1 MRSTYDKIIPGIVQ
15 VNEIIKMSCEEF
27 IESEFQ
33 YLVQEMRRMANSEFG
48 QLQVPKSPCDQI
60 QLRYLQNVRHFQL
73 FEKGK
78 SVDDRH
84 PLEIKGKEG
93 KESLFI
99 KSRPPDL
106 KITHKGF
113 DGINSEKLPSFDL
126 ANYCSHIN
134 ANDVDS
140 KDAMKI
146 PSYDMFYND
155 NSIDSVGFVHPVQI
169 VNVCSSSNY
178 RLYYLAKER
187 RFDLRE
193 RGAMLMDG
201 TMNA

>member
-1 MRSTYDKIIPGIVQ
+1 
-15 VNEIIKMSCEEF
+15 MSCEEF
-27 IESEFQ
+27 TKSKFQ
-33 YLVQEMRRMANSEFG
+33 YLVQEKQRMANFEFG

-60 QLRYLQNVRHFQL
+60 QLRYLQNERRFQL

-84 PLEIKGKEG
+84 PLEIEGKEG

-99 KSRPPDL
+99 ESRLPDL

-134 ANDVDS
+134 VNDVDS

-146 PSYDMFYND
+146 SFYDMFYNS
-155 NSIDSVGFVHPVQI
+155 NSVDSVGLVHPVQI
-169 VNVCSSSNY
+169 VNVCDKTLTCKMPSS
-178 RLYYLAKER
+178 
-187 RFDLRE
+187 FDF
-193 RGAMLMDG
+193 DG
-201 TMNA
+201 YCEPFYPI